1 MADTTLQAPPETHRP
16 HEAESKAAARVAKR
30 AGAAEARIAERDA
43 QSARRLRKRE
53 AEIELRRREAEI
65 AQSER
70 EAKTAAKDERKA
82 RRVESRRARRQA
94 RAARARSGLARIHAY
109 IAGNAPAV
117 YSAGI
122 YGMALYV
129 AVAGQIDMATER
141 GWPLIIG
148 IGMAA
153 FLEGTALSMALTA
166 HQLRLRGERALVP
179 AVMTWIAAGFAALIN
194 LVGHKADPVMAV
206 VLGASSLAAI
216 IVWEVRS
223 GAKHRDAL
231 RRMGLIPEPPERFGM
246 RRWLRY
252 PRSTFAAWSLDVRSR
267 VGSGA
272 AALLAEVEAIRDA
285 KKLASAEEAAR
296 DAQWGA
302 LNIALAAAQD
312 ARAARAIA
320 TDAVK
325 TAARGPKRPL
335 LAWRKRPKKSTPV
348 EPAPSAPA
356 IEAAPAPRPR
366 PETADRPVK
375 KSAPKP
381 DTAKAPSA
389 PAASTDKEWAIV
401 EEAFVEIL
409 SQTGRRPGCR
419 ALASAVNGVRKHSA
433 INAWMQ
439 RNPGR
444 LDELSAL
451 AEARRAGQSVEV
463 SA

>member
-1 MADTTLQAPPETHRP
+1 MVSVMKSET
-16 HEAESKAAARVAKR
+16 KAAAKVTKR
-30 AGAAEARIAERDA
+30 AGAADARIAERDA
-43 QSARRLRKRE
+43 QSARRLRERE

-65 AQSER
+65 ARSER
-70 EAKTAAKDERKA
+70 EAKAAVKDARKA
-82 RRVESRRARRQA
+82 RRVEARRGRRQA
-94 RAARARSGLARIHAY
+94 RAARARSGLARVHAY

-117 YSAGI
+117 YSSGI

-179 AVMTWIAAGFAALIN
+179 AAMTWIAAGFAALIN
-194 LVGHKADPVMAV
+194 LVGHKDDPVMAV

-223 GAKHRDAL
+223 GAKHRAAL
-231 RRMGLIPEPPERFGM
+231 RRMGLIPEPPERFGL

-267 VGSGA
+267 VGDGA
-272 AALLAEVEAIRDA
+272 AALLAEVEATRDA
-285 KKLASAEEAAR
+285 KGKARAEEAAR

-325 TAARGPKRPL
+325 TVSRGPKRPL
-335 LAWRKRPKKSTPV
+335 LAWRKRQ
-348 EPAPSAPA
+348 SAPV
-356 IEAAPAPRPR
+356 EAAPSVPAIKAAPASRPQSQ
-366 PETADRPVK
+366 AKDRPVK
-375 KSAPKP
+375 KATPKP

-401 EEAFVEIL
+401 EEAFVDIL
-409 SQTGRRPGCR
+409 SKTGKRPGCR
-419 ALASAVNGVRKHSA
+419 ALESAVNGVRKHSA

>member
-1 MADTTLQAPPETHRP
+1 MNTTMKTGAKVTRR
-16 HEAESKAAARVAKR
+16 AATVD
-30 AGAAEARIAERDA
+30 ARIAERDA

-65 AQSER
+65 ARTER
-70 EAKTAAKDERKA
+70 EAKTAAKDARKA
-82 RRVESRRARRQA
+82 RRVESRRSRRQA

-348 EPAPSAPA
+348 EPAPSVQA
-356 IEAAPAPRPR
+356 IKADQSPAPRPK

-401 EEAFVEIL
+401 EEAFVDL
-409 SQTGRRPGCR
+409 LAQTGRRPGCR

-433 INAWMQ
+433 INSWMK
-439 RNPGR
+439 RNPVRMG
-444 LDELSAL
+444 ELSAL